1 MKFVVVIGMCCI
13 MFISCTMLKAKTKV
27 NINHL
32 RFYSVI
38 RNARGN
44 AMIHIAQLFVIPYVN
59 LRSVIRHVLSPK
71 TQFAM

>member
-13 MFISCTMLKAKTKV
+13 MFISCTMLKAKTQV
-27 NINHL
+27 IINHL

-44 AMIHIAQLFVIPYVN
+44 AMIHIAQQFVIQCAN
-59 LRSVIRHVLSPK
+59 RRSVIRHVLSPK